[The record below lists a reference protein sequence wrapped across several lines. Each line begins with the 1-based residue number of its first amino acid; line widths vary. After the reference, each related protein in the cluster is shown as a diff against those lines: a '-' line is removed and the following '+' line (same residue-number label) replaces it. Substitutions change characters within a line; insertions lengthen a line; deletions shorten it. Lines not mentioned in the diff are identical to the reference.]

1 MTSQNK
7 PNSYIT
13 FVLLAVVATVG
24 SNSLLL
30 SPILTDVSQGLAT
43 TPATTAR
50 AIAAYGGATAVSALV
65 LAPLIDRFGS
75 RTMLLRGLCALFLGI
90 ALSAVVKDWV
100 MLALAQALAGLG
112 AGVVLPATYALATSS
127 APKGEE
133 ARVLGRVLT
142 GWSVSLVLGVP
153 VSALI
158 ADAFGWRACFAVL
171 ALLALA
177 ACAGLRMIP
186 REIPD
191 RREGSLSYIRA
202 LQNAMTLEIMI
213 LLAVCFAFMTAFY
226 GVYPFIG
233 DHARSLLG
241 TSTAFA
247 GLFSLAY
254 GIGFG
259 AASLA
264 DGLLDRSDTKRLFPL
279 VLFVI
284 GLAYAGIAPAS
295 VTPLSLMAICLLW
308 GFLNHFGLNILVLLL
323 SKAAGEA
330 RGAVLGVN
338 SAITYL
344 GALGGAALLGPAY
357 ESAGLTRPALIAAG
371 FVFAAALASAVSL
384 YLMKAKPARTG
395 T

>member
-7 PNSYIT
+7 SNGYIS

-43 TPATTAR
+43 TPATAAR
-50 AIAAYGGATAVSALV
+50 AIAAYGGATAFSALV

-75 RTMLLRGLCALFLGI
+75 RTMLLYGLFALFLGI
-90 ALSAVVKDWV
+90 ALSATAGNWV
-100 MLALAQALAGLG
+100 MLSLTQAIAGLG
-112 AGVVLPATYALATSS
+112 AGVVLPATYALATKT
-127 APKGEE
+127 APRGEE

-142 GWSVSLVLGVP
+142 GWSVSLVMGVP

-158 ADAFGWRACFAVL
+158 ADAFGWRACFLVL

-177 ACAGLRMIP
+177 ACAGLRMVP
-186 REIPD
+186 KDDPDKREKQ
-191 RREGSLSYIRA
+191 LSYTRS
-202 LQNAMTLEIMI
+202 LRNAMTLEIML
-213 LLAVCFAFMTAFY
+213 LLAICFAFMTAFY

-233 DHARSLLG
+233 DHARSQLG
-241 TSTAFA
+241 TSTSFA
-247 GLFSLAY
+247 GLFALAY
-254 GIGFG
+254 GVGFG

-264 DGLLDRSDTKRLFPL
+264 DGLLDRTDAKRVFPL
-279 VLFVI
+279 ILFVI

-295 VTPLSLMAICLLW
+295 VTPLSLLAICLLW

-323 SKAAGEA
+323 SRAAGDA
-330 RGAVLGVN
+330 RGAILGIN

-344 GALGGAALLGPAY
+344 GALGGAALLGPTY
-357 ESAGLTRPALIAAG
+357 ESMGLTGPALIAAG
-371 FVFAAALASAVSL
+371 CVFAAALASGVSW
-384 YLMKAKPARTG
+384 YLARSKALRTEA
-395 T
+395 

>member
-7 PNSYIT
+7 SNSYIT

-43 TPATTAR
+43 TPATAAR
-50 AIAAYGGATAVSALV
+50 AIAAYGGATAFSALV

-75 RTMLLRGLCALFLGI
+75 RAMLLRGLFTLFLGI
-90 ALSAVVKDWV
+90 ALSAAVSSWV
-100 MLALAQALAGLG
+100 MLAMAQALAGLG
-112 AGVVLPATYALATSS
+112 AGVVLPATYALATKT

-158 ADAFGWRACFAVL
+158 ADAFGWRACFVVL

-177 ACAGLRMIP
+177 ACAGLRMFP
-186 REIPD
+186 KDIPD
-191 RREGSLSYIRA
+191 KRKKRLSYVRS
-202 LQNAMTLEIMI
+202 LRNAMTLEITL
-213 LLAVCFAFMTAFY
+213 LLAICFAFMTAFY

-241 TSTAFA
+241 TSTSFA

-264 DGLLDRSDTKRLFPL
+264 DGLLDRTDTKRLFPL

-323 SKAAGEA
+323 SRAAGDA

-338 SAITYL
+338 SAVTYL

-357 ESAGLTRPALIAAG
+357 ESGGLTSPALIASG
-371 FVFAAALASAVSL
+371 FVIAAAMASWASL
-384 YLMKAKPARTG
+384 YLVKASPTRTG
-395 T
+395 V